1 MHLACSHVMIQNN
14 HTNLMIQNK
23 HTNLTSKTILQ
34 ILPSQNNYTNL
45 TPHHPPNM
53 LCNILLILDIVSIHP
68 QIHILFILAIVSIHQ
83 QLLLYI
89 TPSYMTLHLGIYH
102 VEIILLQSTR
112 YPHTYDLK
120 VIQISD
126 LIIIIIII
134 IISSRKKMKT
144 QS

>member
-53 LCNILLILDIVSIHP
+53 LYIFPFNSRHCFNP
-68 QIHILFILAIVSIHQ
+68 PTNHILFILAIVSIHQ

-89 TPSYMTLHLGIYH
+89 TPSYMTLHLRIYH
-102 VEIILLQSTR
+102 LKIILIQSTS

-126 LIIIIIII
+126 LIIIIIS
-134 IISSRKKMKT
+134 SSRKKMKT
-144 QS
+144 QP

>member
-1 MHLACSHVMIQNN
+1 MFVNHTMHHKRIDASCMLSCNDPKQSYKSYFQNN
-14 HTNLMIQNK
+14 H
-23 HTNLTSKTILQ
+23 
-34 ILPSQNNYTNL
+34 TNL